1 MTEENTTTTSASGV
15 KASLTD
21 EEKRELVAA
30 IANDIYKRSTL
41 LQIIQL
47 VQTQCTN
54 QAATIIENATDDEIE
69 GFLKQLRPAEEE
81 KETNI

>member
-1 MTEENTTTTSASGV
+1 MTEENTTTTSTSGA

-81 KETNI
+81 TETNI